1 MDKELLR
8 VVIIAFGL
16 IIIVGMLAWHF
27 FRNKKSFQDMM
38 FFGNQE
44 FKGKINEAIVV
55 HSDNDDFD
63 IVPKGRKKLI
73 DTNEL
78 MEKIKS
84 RGKAKPDVFEP
95 VAATPQASVQ
105 ADSMFG
111 DFDEEF
117 EGDFDFT
124 EENDKTNDSLYK
136 DTPAAVKQGLD
147 TMDELDDMEDLLEQ
161 EPLTPR
167 FIAPDIIQF
176 RVIANAKEGFNGLD
190 MLKAFRI
197 AQLEYGSLKIFERF
211 DANRLVD
218 FGVLCMVDPGTFPD
232 HDFDQFYCPGLVF
245 FMQPALLDDAVKVF
259 DDFLEAINIV
269 AVELDGKLL
278 DHEQKPLTNATIKM
292 IRESL

>member
-1 MDKELLR
+1 
-8 VVIIAFGL
+8 
-16 IIIVGMLAWHF
+16 
-27 FRNKKSFQDMM
+27 MM

-73 DTNEL
+73 DTDEL

-84 RGKAKPDVFEP
+84 RGKAKPEPLEP
-95 VAATPQASVQ
+95 VAAPQASVQ
-105 ADSMFG
+105 ADSLFG

-117 EGDFDFT
+117 DGDFDFN
-124 EENDKTNDSLYK
+124 EGDAKANAPLHK
-136 DTPAAVKQGLD
+136 DTPTVKHGLD
-147 TMDELDDMEDLLEQ
+147 TMDELDDLEDLEDLVEQ
-161 EPLTPR
+161 EQVAPR